1 MTLDELK
8 ASLGPAAVSAAYELA
23 ENAPPLTPEQR
34 AELAVIL
41 RRPRTPAQRSAP
53 LRRAPAA

>member
-8 ASLGPAAVSAAYELA
+8 ASLGPAAVAAAYELA
-23 ENAPPLTPEQR
+23 ENAPPLTPQQR

-41 RRPRTPAQRSAP
+41 RRPRIPAPRTTP

>member
-8 ASLGPAAVSAAYELA
+8 ASLGPAAVAAAYELA

-41 RRPRTPAQRSAP
+41 RRPRIQRATR

>member
-8 ASLGPAAVSAAYELA
+8 ASLGPDAVAAAYELA

-41 RRPRTPAQRSAP
+41 RRPRTQRATP

>member
-8 ASLGPAAVSAAYELA
+8 ASLGPGAVAAAYELA

-41 RRPRTPAQRSAP
+41 RRPRTSAP
-53 LRRAPAA
+53 RTAPRRRAQAA